1 MGPYRSLTPLTR
13 SRFGATT
20 ARKQLRRHRRNRVP
34 ARRWLHAGIRTA
46 EGYQP
51 YFSELLILVNLLFK
65 FVPRPLTT
73 VMIAIEMPA
82 AISPYSIAVAP
93 DWSFR
98 KRAKSLLIGIPQPQE
113 GWSMTGG
120 DCSPVKSIAKK
131 PRNPDQASIR
141 RHRSHRSDKCSQW
154 GRCSF
159 VGRGGDSDLR
169 SNFDPA
175 RRFLQRDLASAGEL
189 HSL

>member
-51 YFSELLILVNLLFK
+51 YFSELLILVNLSFK

-82 AISPYSIAVAP
+82 AIRPYSIAVAP

-98 KRAKSLLIGIPQPQE
+98 KRAKSLLLEYLSHRKAGALPRRNC
-113 GWSMTGG
+113 G
-120 DCSPVKSIAKK
+120 PVKSTPKK
-131 PRNPDQASIR
+131 RMTSSYAARKSPVRSGGIGQGLVVRDASMAER
-141 RHRSHRSDKCSQW
+141 R
-154 GRCSF
+154 GRE
-159 VGRGGDSDLR
+159 V
-169 SNFDPA
+169 A
-175 RRFLQRDLASAGEL
+175 TLASGCLFAV
-189 HSL
+189 